1 MGKLCYNGKRK
12 NHRERVILMNIDF
25 VFDNEVENFENNNEQ
40 DFTAIIEQA
49 LKTLGIEDDVEV
61 SCVLVDDERI
71 HEINRE
77 YRHIDRSTDV
87 ISFAMEDN
95 DQFYVEGMPRTLG
108 DIFISVDHAKK
119 QAEEY
124 GHSLRREM
132 CFLFTHGILHL
143 LGYDHMTDEQEKEMF
158 GLQDKILGA
167 LSIEREGA

>member
-1 MGKLCYNGKRK
+1 
-12 NHRERVILMNIDF
+12 MNIDF
-25 VFDNEVENFENNNEQ
+25 VFDNEVENFENNYEQ

-158 GLQDKILGA
+158 GLQDEILGA
-167 LSIEREGA
+167 LSIEREGAQWIINIL

>member
-1 MGKLCYNGKRK
+1 
-12 NHRERVILMNIDF
+12 MNIDF
-25 VFDNEVENFENNNEQ
+25 VFDNEVENFENNYEQ

-167 LSIEREGA
+167 LSIEREEA

>member
-1 MGKLCYNGKRK
+1 
-12 NHRERVILMNIDF
+12 MNIDF
-25 VFDNEVENFENNNEQ
+25 VFDNEVENFENNYEQ

-49 LKTLGIEDDVEV
+49 SKTLGIEDDVEV

-132 CFLFTHGILHL
+132 CFFFTHGILHL

-158 GLQDKILGA
+158 GLQDQILGA

>member
-1 MGKLCYNGKRK
+1 
-12 NHRERVILMNIDF
+12 MNIDF
-25 VFDNEVENFENNNEQ
+25 VFDNEVENFENNYEQ

-61 SCVLVDDERI
+61 LCVLVDDERI

>member
-1 MGKLCYNGKRK
+1 
-12 NHRERVILMNIDF
+12 MNIDF
-25 VFDNEVENFENNNEQ
+25 VFDNEVENFENNYEQ

-87 ISFAMEDN
+87 ISFAM
-95 DQFYVEGMPRTLG
+95 EGMPRTLG

-167 LSIEREGA
+167 LSIEREEA

>member
-1 MGKLCYNGKRK
+1 
-12 NHRERVILMNIDF
+12 MNIDF
-25 VFDNEVENFENNNEQ
+25 VFDNEVENFENNYEQ

-124 GHSLRREM
+124 GHSLRREI

-167 LSIEREGA
+167 LSIGREGA

>member
-1 MGKLCYNGKRK
+1 
-12 NHRERVILMNIDF
+12 MNIDF
-25 VFDNEVENFENNNEQ
+25 VFDNEVENFENNYEQ

-108 DIFISVDHAKK
+108 DIFISVDHAKE

-124 GHSLRREM
+124 GHSVEREFA
-132 CFLFTHGILHL
+132 FLIAHSMLHL
-143 LGYDHMTDEQEKEMF
+143 LGYDHMEDEERLVMEKKQREVLEM
-158 GLQDKILGA
+158 LG
-167 LSIEREGA
+167 ITR

>member
-1 MGKLCYNGKRK
+1 
-12 NHRERVILMNIDF
+12 MNIDF
-25 VFDNEVENFENNNEQ
+25 VFDNEVENFENNYEQ
-40 DFTAIIEQA
+40 DFTAIIELA

-158 GLQDKILGA
+158 GLQDQILGA

>member
-1 MGKLCYNGKRK
+1 
-12 NHRERVILMNIDF
+12 MNIDF
-25 VFDNEVENFENNNEQ
+25 VFDNEVENFENNYEQ

-49 LKTLGIEDDVEV
+49 LKTLGIEDDIEV

-167 LSIEREGA
+167 LSIEREGV

>member
-1 MGKLCYNGKRK
+1 
-12 NHRERVILMNIDF
+12 MNIGF
-25 VFDNEVENFENNNEQ
+25 VFDNEVENFENNYEQ

-158 GLQDKILGA
+158 GLQDQILGA

>member
-1 MGKLCYNGKRK
+1 
-12 NHRERVILMNIDF
+12 MNIDF
-25 VFDNEVENFENNNEQ
+25 VFDNEVENFENNYEQ

-158 GLQDKILGA
+158 GLQDEILGA
-167 LSIEREGA
+167 LSIERGGV

>member
-1 MGKLCYNGKRK
+1 
-12 NHRERVILMNIDF
+12 MNIDF
-25 VFDNEVENFENNNEQ
+25 VFDNEVDNFENNYEQ

-49 LKTLGIEDDVEV
+49 LKTSGIEDDVEV

-158 GLQDKILGA
+158 GLQDEILGA
-167 LSIEREGA
+167 LSIEREGV

>member
-1 MGKLCYNGKRK
+1 
-12 NHRERVILMNIDF
+12 MNIDF
-25 VFDNEVENFENNNEQ
+25 VFDNEVDNFENNYEQ
-40 DFTAIIEQA
+40 DFIAIIEQA

-124 GHSLRREM
+124 GHSLLRELS
-132 CFLFTHGILHL
+132 FLAVHGFYHL
-143 LGYDHMTDEQEKEMF
+143 LGYDHMTKEDEKVMFAKQEEVLEAY
-158 GLQDKILGA
+158 GIT
-167 LSIEREGA
+167 R

>member
-1 MGKLCYNGKRK
+1 
-12 NHRERVILMNIDF
+12 MNIDF
-25 VFDNEVENFENNNEQ
+25 VFDNEVGNFENNYEQ

>member
-1 MGKLCYNGKRK
+1 
-12 NHRERVILMNIDF
+12 MNIDF
-25 VFDNEVENFENNNEQ
+25 VFDNEVENFENNYEQ

-49 LKTLGIEDDVEV
+49 LKTLVIEDDVEV

-158 GLQDKILGA
+158 GLQDEILGA
-167 LSIEREGA
+167 LSIEREGV

>member
-1 MGKLCYNGKRK
+1 
-12 NHRERVILMNIDF
+12 MNIDF
-25 VFDNEVENFENNNEQ
+25 VFDNEVENFENNYEQ
-40 DFTAIIEQA
+40 DFSAIIEQA

-158 GLQDKILGA
+158 GLQDQILGA
-167 LSIEREGA
+167 LNIEREGA

>member
-1 MGKLCYNGKRK
+1 
-12 NHRERVILMNIDF
+12 MNIDF
-25 VFDNEVENFENNNEQ
+25 VFDNEIDNFENNYEQ

-49 LKTLGIEDDVEV
+49 LKTLEIEDDVEV

-158 GLQDKILGA
+158 DLQDEILGA
-167 LSIEREGA
+167 LSIEREGV

>member
-1 MGKLCYNGKRK
+1 
-12 NHRERVILMNIDF
+12 MNIDF
-25 VFDNEVENFENNNEQ
+25 VFDNEVNNFENNYEQ

-61 SCVLVDDERI
+61 SCVLVDDKRI

-158 GLQDKILGA
+158 GLQDEILGA
-167 LSIEREGA
+167 LSIEREGV

>member
-1 MGKLCYNGKRK
+1 
-12 NHRERVILMNIDF
+12 MNIDF
-25 VFDNEVENFENNNEQ
+25 VFDNEVENFENNYEQ

-124 GHSLRREM
+124 GHSLRREI

-167 LSIEREGA
+167 LSIEREGV

>member
-1 MGKLCYNGKRK
+1 MD
-12 NHRERVILMNIDF
+12 IDF
-25 VFDNEVENFENNNEQ
+25 VFDNEVDNFETNYEQ
-40 DFTAIIEQA
+40 DFIAIIEQA

-158 GLQDKILGA
+158 GLQDEILGA
-167 LSIEREGA
+167 LSIEREGV

>member
-1 MGKLCYNGKRK
+1 
-12 NHRERVILMNIDF
+12 MNIDF
-25 VFDNEVENFENNNEQ
+25 VFDNEVDNFENNYEQ
-40 DFTAIIEQA
+40 DFTAIIERA
-49 LKTLGIEDDVEV
+49 LKTLEIEDDVEV

-158 GLQDKILGA
+158 GLQDEILGA
-167 LSIEREGA
+167 LSIEREGV

>member
-1 MGKLCYNGKRK
+1 
-12 NHRERVILMNIDF
+12 MNIDF
-25 VFDNEVENFENNNEQ
+25 VFDNEVENFENNYEQ

-71 HEINRE
+71 HEINKE

-158 GLQDKILGA
+158 GLQDQILGA
-167 LSIEREGA
+167 LSIEREEA

>member
-1 MGKLCYNGKRK
+1 
-12 NHRERVILMNIDF
+12 MNIDF
-25 VFDNEVENFENNNEQ
+25 VFDNEVENFENNYEQ

-167 LSIEREGA
+167 LSIEREGT

>member
-1 MGKLCYNGKRK
+1 
-12 NHRERVILMNIDF
+12 MNIDF
-25 VFDNEVENFENNNEQ
+25 VFDNEVDKFENNYEE
-40 DFTAIIEQA
+40 DFTAIIQQA
-49 LKTLGIEDDVEV
+49 LKTLHIEDDVEV

-158 GLQDKILGA
+158 GLQDEILGA
-167 LSIEREGA
+167 LSIEREGV

>member
-1 MGKLCYNGKRK
+1 
-12 NHRERVILMNIDF
+12 MNIDF
-25 VFDNEVENFENNNEQ
+25 VFDNEVDNFENNYEE

-49 LKTLGIEDDVEV
+49 LKTLEIEDDVEV

-158 GLQDKILGA
+158 GLQDEILGA
-167 LSIEREGA
+167 LSIEREEV

>member
-1 MGKLCYNGKRK
+1 
-12 NHRERVILMNIDF
+12 MNIDF
-25 VFDNEVENFENNNEQ
+25 VFDNEVENIENNYEQ

-158 GLQDKILGA
+158 GLQDEILGA
-167 LSIEREGA
+167 LSIEREGV

>member
-1 MGKLCYNGKRK
+1 MS
-12 NHRERVILMNIDF
+12 IDF
-25 VFDNEVENFENNNEQ
+25 VFDNEVENFENNYEQ

-158 GLQDKILGA
+158 GLQDEILGA
-167 LSIEREGA
+167 LSIEREGV

>member
-1 MGKLCYNGKRK
+1 
-12 NHRERVILMNIDF
+12 MNIDF
-25 VFDNEVENFENNNEQ
+25 VFDNEVENFENNYEQ
-40 DFTAIIEQA
+40 DFTAFIEQA

-158 GLQDKILGA
+158 GLQDEILGA
-167 LSIEREGA
+167 LSIEREGV

>member
-1 MGKLCYNGKRK
+1 
-12 NHRERVILMNIDF
+12 MNIDF
-25 VFDNEVENFENNNEQ
+25 VFDNEVENFENNYEQ

-158 GLQDKILGA
+158 GLQDEILGA
-167 LSIEREGA
+167 LSIEREGI

>member
-1 MGKLCYNGKRK
+1 
-12 NHRERVILMNIDF
+12 MNIDF
-25 VFDNEVENFENNNEQ
+25 VFDNEVDNFENNYEQ

-158 GLQDKILGA
+158 GLQDEILGA
-167 LSIEREGA
+167 LNIEREAA

>member
-1 MGKLCYNGKRK
+1 
-12 NHRERVILMNIDF
+12 MNIDF
-25 VFDNEVENFENNNEQ
+25 VFDNEVENFENNYEQ

-61 SCVLVDDERI
+61 SCVLIDDERI

-158 GLQDKILGA
+158 GLQDEILGA
-167 LSIEREGA
+167 LSIEREGV

>member
-1 MGKLCYNGKRK
+1 
-12 NHRERVILMNIDF
+12 MNIDF
-25 VFDNEVENFENNNEQ
+25 VFDNEVDNFENNYEQ

-49 LKTLGIEDDVEV
+49 LKILKIEDDVEV

-158 GLQDKILGA
+158 GLQDEILGA
-167 LSIEREGA
+167 LSIEREGV

>member
-1 MGKLCYNGKRK
+1 
-12 NHRERVILMNIDF
+12 MNIDF
-25 VFDNEVENFENNNEQ
+25 VFDNEVENFENNYEQ

-61 SCVLVDDERI
+61 SCVLVDDVRI

-77 YRHIDRSTDV
+77 YRLIDRSTDV

-158 GLQDKILGA
+158 GLQDEILGA
-167 LSIEREGA
+167 LSIEREGV

>member
-1 MGKLCYNGKRK
+1 
-12 NHRERVILMNIDF
+12 MNIDF
-25 VFDNEVENFENNNEQ
+25 VFDNEVENFENNYEQ

-49 LKTLGIEDDVEV
+49 LKTLDIEDDVEV

-158 GLQDKILGA
+158 GLQDQILGA
-167 LSIEREGA
+167 LSIEREEA

>member
-1 MGKLCYNGKRK
+1 
-12 NHRERVILMNIDF
+12 MNIDF
-25 VFDNEVENFENNNEQ
+25 VFDNEVENFENNYEQ

-49 LKTLGIEDDVEV
+49 LETLGIEDDVEV

-158 GLQDKILGA
+158 GLQDQILGA